1 MPTDFR
7 RVAIV
12 NRGEPAMRFIH
23 AVREYNLE
31 HRTLIRVIALFTEPD
46 RHARF
51 VREADEAVDLGAAT
65 YVDDADG
72 LRRPAYLDY
81 RVLERGLVE
90 AQADAA
96 WTGWGFVAERP
107 EFADLCDRLGVM
119 TIGPDGGSM
128 RRLGDKICAKR
139 LAEQAGIPV
148 IPWGEA
154 PADTLDEA
162 LAQAEALG
170 YPVALKASGGAGG
183 RAIRRVTSP
192 ADLEATY
199 GPLRRE
205 AARVSSDRTVLLE
218 RWMAGMRHVE
228 VQIQADRYGTIWA
241 IGTRDCSLQRRF
253 QKLVSEAPATGL
265 SPNLETALTDA
276 AVRLVAAAQYRDQV
290 SVEFLVDLAGRFYF
304 LEANTRLQVE
314 HVVTELTSGID
325 LVKLEIDVARGGRLA
340 ALPPA
345 SSGHAIEVRLNAE
358 DPYSGFAAS
367 PGVVTL
373 FRTPTGPGLRVDT
386 GIAEG
391 SSMPP
396 EFGSMFAKLA
406 ARGHSRDE
414 ALGRLK
420 RALAD
425 SVLVVSGGPTN
436 RTFLLQVLER
446 AEVQRGIVDTGLL
459 DRLTIGEASLSDR
472 HAKIALLEAAIEV
485 YEIEHAEEVAAFF
498 ASAARLRPTA
508 RAGVGRPVELSYR
521 GHRYQLRV
529 FRTGEGSYRVAAGA
543 QRIDAEVERDGPCER
558 WLTTDGHRYRVLAAA
573 SGYTLLIEVEGIPHA
588 ISRADEGVVRA
599 GSPAVVVSVHAEPG
613 DEVAAG
619 ERLVVVEAMKMET
632 AVLAPFAGTV
642 RQVFVLP
649 NSQVGP
655 GAPLVHLE
663 ASVEGRARRT
673 GPRVVFDGARAVAA
687 RDGGRRPASRG
698 RALLKGVRA
707 GLRQFKRAAP
717 EPSLNVLPVMRSVVL
732 GFDLDAAEVG
742 RVLQEYARLA
752 QSLPPADAEL
762 LRAEDD
768 LLRVFVDVG
777 AVFARQSAD
786 EDDGG
791 TTLSSE
797 QYLFRYLRTLESQ
810 GADLPAAFV
819 DQLRSALQHYA
830 VSTLEPTSALR
841 DALLA
846 LFKGH
851 QRSDLQ
857 LPVVQAVLERRMAL
871 AKTLSPGSPAFLR
884 TIERL
889 IAAVQGRFPDLAD
902 LARDVHYR
910 YVEQPEFERM
920 RGAVQVRMLDLL
932 ARLASSPEG
941 SDADAWRDELVAC
954 PQPLRTV
961 FAANLERMPQAVQR
975 LALEVMIRRDYR
987 FRRLERVR
995 HAAGAERPFVMAS
1008 YLHDGQSIDVVATGG
1023 RAEDARSVLA
1033 ALREQVSSMP
1043 VDHECVIEVY
1053 VWGADAGN
1061 LEAVAAALGDELEQ
1075 AGFDRP
1081 LRRVVFVIVPASGEG
1096 AGADLQF
1103 LTFRPFGP
1111 GFREEKLF
1119 RGLHPMQGKQLEFAR
1134 LRHFFLERLP
1144 APEDVYL
1151 FKGVAR
1157 ENPRDER
1164 LFALVEV
1171 REATPVHDG
1180 AGRLIG
1186 VPYFERMALEAFTA
1200 VRRAQLKRPG
1210 EERWQW
1216 NRVTLFVRP
1225 PLRLSRAEIGDL
1237 ASRMSTHAAGL
1248 GLEKI
1253 VIRGTLP
1260 DEHGT
1265 MADGSATI
1273 TLAAG
1278 KAPLLQFSAPS
1289 AEPLRTLSDYD
1300 QRVVRMRQRGL
1311 TYPYEIVRMMTP
1323 GHSGPG
1329 SEISAGSFVELE
1341 LDEAGSL
1348 LPVERPYGQ
1357 NTANVVVGLLTN
1369 RTATCPEGMTRVAVL
1384 GDPSREVGSLAEPE
1398 CRRILGALDMAQSMG
1413 VPLEWYAL
1421 SAGAKISME
1430 SGTENMDW
1438 ISRVLRRLIDFTQA
1452 GGEVNIV
1459 VTGINVGAQPYWNAE
1474 ATMLMHTRGILI
1486 MTPEGAMVLTGKM
1499 ALDYSGS
1506 VSAEDNI
1513 GIGGYEH
1520 IMGPNGQAQY
1530 RARDLRDA
1538 CHILLR
1544 HYAHCYRMPGER
1556 FPRRAATADP
1566 RARDIR
1572 GFPHDSLAD
1581 GFATVGDVFSDTAN
1595 PARKRPFDIRRVMLS
1610 VCDEDHPPLER
1621 WAGWRDAEIAVT
1633 WDARL
1638 GGYPVCLIGFESRT
1652 VPRFGVVTADGPE
1665 QWTSGTLFP
1674 MSSKKIARAINAAT
1688 LNRPLVI
1695 LANLS
1700 GFDGSP
1706 ESMRRRQLEFG
1717 AEIGRAVVNFKGPI
1731 VFVVVS
1737 RYHGGA
1743 FVVFSKTLNANME
1756 VAALEGSFAS
1766 VIGGAPA
1773 AAVVFAREVDGR
1785 TRRDP
1790 RVRELEAAVKA
1801 ATSDSERVSRRAL
1814 LAEISK
1820 TVRSEKLGEVADQ
1833 FDRIHSVHRALE
1845 VGSLD
1850 RIISAAELRPYLID
1864 AIERG
1869 MARELERWQACTHP
1883 SR

>member
-1 MPTDFR
+1 M
-7 RVAIV
+7 
-12 NRGEPAMRFIH
+12 
-23 AVREYNLE
+23 
-31 HRTLIRVIALFTEPD
+31 
-46 RHARF
+46 
-51 VREADEAVDLGAAT
+51 
-65 YVDDADG
+65 
-72 LRRPAYLDY
+72 
-81 RVLERGLVE
+81 
-90 AQADAA
+90 
-96 WTGWGFVAERP
+96 
-107 EFADLCDRLGVM
+107 
-119 TIGPDGGSM
+119 
-128 RRLGDKICAKR
+128 
-139 LAEQAGIPV
+139 
-148 IPWGEA
+148 
-154 PADTLDEA
+154 
-162 LAQAEALG
+162 
-170 YPVALKASGGAGG
+170 
-183 RAIRRVTSP
+183 
-192 ADLEATY
+192 
-199 GPLRRE
+199 
-205 AARVSSDRTVLLE
+205 
-218 RWMAGMRHVE
+218 
-228 VQIQADRYGTIWA
+228 
-241 IGTRDCSLQRRF
+241 
-253 QKLVSEAPATGL
+253 
-265 SPNLETALTDA
+265 DA
-276 AVRLVAAAQYRDQV
+276 AVRLVAAAQYRDQA
-290 SVEFLVDLAGRFYF
+290 SVEFLVDLSGRFYF

-340 ALPPA
+340 AVPPV

-358 DPYSGFAAS
+358 DPYNAFAAS
-367 PGVVTL
+367 PGVVTQ

-396 EFGSMFAKLA
+396 EFGPMFAKLA

-414 ALGRLK
+414 AVGRLK
-420 RALAD
+420 RALAE

-436 RTFLLQVLER
+436 RTFLLQVLDR

-459 DRLTIGEASLSDR
+459 DRLTIGEEALPER
-472 HAKIALLEAAIEV
+472 HAKIALLQAAIEV
-485 YEIEHAEEVAAFF
+485 YDIEHAEEVSDFF

-521 GHRYQLRV
+521 GHRYELRV
-529 FRTGEGSYRVAAGA
+529 FRIGEGRYRVAAGN

-558 WLTTDGHRYRVLAAA
+558 WLTTDGRRYRVLAAIT
-573 SGYTLLIEVEGIPHA
+573 GYTLLIEVEGIPHA
-588 ISRADEGVVRA
+588 VSRADEGVVRA
-599 GSPAVVVSVHAEPG
+599 GSPAVVVSVHVEPG
-613 DEVAAG
+613 AEVAAG
-619 ERLVVVEAMKMET
+619 DRLVMVEAMKMET
-632 AVLAPFAGTV
+632 AVAAPFAGTV

-655 GAPLVHLE
+655 GTPLVHLD
-663 ASVEGRARRT
+663 AAAEGRARKT
-673 GPRVVFDGARAVAA
+673 GPKVVFDGARSVVV
-687 RDGGRRPASRG
+687 RDGGRPVSRG

-707 GLRQFKRAAP
+707 GLRELKRPVSEPAP
-717 EPSLNVLPVMRSVVL
+717 SVLPAMRSVVL
-732 GFDLDAAEVG
+732 GFDLDAPEVG
-742 RVLQEYARLA
+742 RVLQEYHRLIQA
-752 QSLPPADAEL
+752 IPPDDEGL

-768 LLRVFVDVG
+768 LLTVFVDVN
-777 AVFARQSAD
+777 AVFGRQSAD
-786 EDDGG
+786 DDESSPA
-791 TTLSSE
+791 LSSE
-797 QYLFRYLRTLESQ
+797 QYLYRYFRTLDSQ
-810 GADLPAAFV
+810 GSDLPAAFLE
-819 DQLRSALQHYA
+819 QLRSALLHYNVA
-830 VSTLEPTSALR
+830 TLEPTQALR
-841 DALLA
+841 EALLA

-851 QRSDLQ
+851 QRSDIQ
-857 LPVVQAVLERRMAL
+857 VPVIRAVLERRL
-871 AKTLSPGSPAFLR
+871 AVARTLAPGSPAFLR
-884 TIERL
+884 IIEQL
-889 IAAVQGRFPDLAD
+889 IASVQGRFPDLAD

-920 RGAVQVRMLDLL
+920 RGAVQARMIDRL
-932 ARLASSPEG
+932 ARLASKPDG
-941 SDADAWRDELVAC
+941 ADADALRADLVAC

-961 FAANLERMPQAVQR
+961 FAMNLGRSSQAVQR
-975 LALEVMIRRDYR
+975 MTLEVMLRRDYR
-987 FRRLERVR
+987 FRQLERVR
-995 HAAGAERPFVMAS
+995 HAVGLPWPFVLAS
-1008 YLHDGQSIDVVATGG
+1008 YPHEGQTIDVVATGG
-1023 RAEDARSVLA
+1023 RFGDARAVLT
-1033 ALREQVSSMP
+1033 ALRDEVASLP
-1043 VDHECVIEVY
+1043 AEHECVVEVY
-1053 VWGADAGN
+1053 LWECDAASP
-1061 LEAVAAALGDELEQ
+1061 ESIAALLGDQLEQ
-1075 AGFDRP
+1075 VAFDRP
-1081 LRRVVFVIVPASGEG
+1081 LRRVVFVLVAAQGDG
-1096 AGADLQF
+1096 AAPDLQF

-1111 GFREEKLF
+1111 GFREDKVF
-1119 RGLHPMQGKQLEFAR
+1119 RGLHPMQGKQLEFTR

-1144 APEDVYL
+1144 AAEDVYL

-1171 REATPVHDG
+1171 REATPVRDG
-1180 AGRLIG
+1180 AGRLVG

-1225 PLRLSRAEIGDL
+1225 PLMLSRAEIGEL

-1253 VIRGTLP
+1253 VIRGLMP
-1260 DEHGT
+1260 GESGA

-1273 TLAAG
+1273 ALAAG
-1278 KAPLLQFSAPS
+1278 RAPVLRFSAPS
-1289 AEPLRTLSDYD
+1289 VEPLRTLSDYD

-1311 TYPYEIVRMMTP
+1311 TYPYEIVRLMTP
-1323 GHSGPG
+1323 EHAGPA
-1329 SEISAGSFVELE
+1329 SEIPAGTFVELD
-1341 LDEAGSL
+1341 LDESGALS
-1348 LPVERPYGQ
+1348 PVERPYGQ

-1369 RTATCPEGMTRVAVL
+1369 RTSKYPEGMTRVALL

-1398 CRRILGALDMAQSMG
+1398 CRRILGALDMAESMG
-1413 VPLEWYAL
+1413 LPLEWYAL

-1452 GGEVNIV
+1452 GGEVNII

-1486 MTPEGAMVLTGKM
+1486 MTPESAMVLTGKM

-1530 RARDLRDA
+1530 WAQDLRDA
-1538 CHILLR
+1538 CQILLR
-1544 HYAHCYRMPGER
+1544 HYEHTFRMPGER

-1566 RARDIR
+1566 LARDIR

-1581 GFATVGDVFSDTAN
+1581 GFRTVGDVFSDESN
-1595 PARKRPFDIRRVMLS
+1595 PGRKRPFDIRRVMLS
-1610 VCDEDHPPLER
+1610 VCDADHPPLER

-1633 WDARL
+1633 WDAHV
-1638 GGYPVCLIGFESRT
+1638 GGYPVCMIGFESRT
-1652 VPRFGVVTADGPE
+1652 VPRFGVVPADGPE

-1674 MSSKKIARAINAAT
+1674 MSSKKIARSINAAT

-1717 AEIGRAVVNFKGPI
+1717 AEIGRAVVNFRGPI

-1743 FVVFSKTLNANME
+1743 FVVFSKTLNENME

-1773 AAVVFAREVDGR
+1773 AAVVFARDVDGR
-1785 TRRDP
+1785 TKKDA
-1790 RVRELEAAVKA
+1790 RVKEREAALKA
-1801 ATSDSERVSRRAL
+1801 AATDAERVARRAE
-1814 LAEISK
+1814 LAEVTK
-1820 TVRSEKLGEVADQ
+1820 TVRSEKLGEVADE
-1833 FDRIHSVHRALE
+1833 FDRIHSVHRALK

-1869 MARELERWQACTHP
+1869 MAREMNRWRTSTHP

>member
-1 MPTDFR
+1 MSTDFR

-31 HRTLIRVIALFTEPD
+31 HRTDIRAIALFTEPD

-51 VREADEAVDLGAAT
+51 VREADEAVALGPST
-65 YVDDADG
+65 YVDEADG
-72 LRRPAYLDY
+72 LRRPTYLDY
-81 RVLERGLVE
+81 GVLERGLVE

-107 EFADLCDRLGVM
+107 EFAEICERLGV
-119 TIGPDGGSM
+119 TIIGPDSGSM

-154 PADTLDEA
+154 PADTLDAA
-162 LAQAEALG
+162 LVQAERIG

-192 ADLEATY
+192 ADLEAAF
-199 GPLRRE
+199 GPLRRD
-205 AARVSSDRTVLLE
+205 AARVFNDRTVFLE
-218 RWMAGMRHVE
+218 RWMAGMRHIE
-228 VQIQADRYGTIWA
+228 VQVQADRHGTIWA
-241 IGTRDCSLQRRF
+241 IGTRDCSLQRRY

-265 SPNLETALTDA
+265 STALESALTDA
-276 AVRLVAAAQYRDQV
+276 AVRLVAAAQYRDQA
-290 SVEFLVDLAGRFYF
+290 SVEFLVDLSGRFHF

-325 LVKLEIDVARGGRLA
+325 LVKLEIEVARGGRLA
-340 ALPPA
+340 AVPPA
-345 SSGHAIEVRLNAE
+345 GSGHAIEVRLNAE
-358 DPYSGFAAS
+358 DPYNGFAAS
-367 PGVVTL
+367 PGLVTL
-373 FRTPTGPGLRVDT
+373 FRMPTGPGLRVDT

-396 EFGSMFAKLA
+396 EFGPMFAKLA

-414 ALGRLK
+414 AVGRLK
-420 RALAD
+420 RALAE
-425 SVLVVSGGPTN
+425 SVIVVSGGPTN

-459 DRLTIGEASLSDR
+459 DRLTIGVESLPER
-472 HAKIALLEAAIEV
+472 HAKIALIQAAIEV
-485 YEIEHAEEVAAFF
+485 YDTEHAEEVSSFF

-521 GHRYQLRV
+521 GHRYELRV
-529 FRTGEGSYRVAAGA
+529 FRTGEGRYRVAVGG

-558 WLTTDGHRYRVLAAA
+558 WLTIDGRRYRVLAAM

-599 GSPAVVVSVHAEPG
+599 GSPAVVVSLHVDPG

-619 ERLVVVEAMKMET
+619 DRLVMVEAMKMET
-632 AVLAPFAGTV
+632 AVSAPFAGTV

-655 GAPLVHLE
+655 GTPLVHLD
-663 ASVEGRARRT
+663 AAADGRARRA
-673 GPRVVFDGARAVAA
+673 GPKVVFDGARAAAA
-687 RDGGRRPASRG
+687 RDGGRPASRG
-698 RALLKGVRA
+698 RALLKGVKA
-707 GLRQFKRAAP
+707 GLRELKRPVP
-717 EPSLNVLPVMRSVVL
+717 EPAPSVLPAMRSVIL
-732 GFDLDAAEVG
+732 GFDLDAAEVD
-742 RVLQEYARLA
+742 RVLLEYSRLSQA
-752 QSLPPADAEL
+752 LPPDDADL

-768 LLRVFVDVG
+768 LLRVFVDVR
-777 AVFARQSAD
+777 AVFGRQSAD
-786 EDDGG
+786 EDEGSPAP
-791 TTLSSE
+791 SSE
-797 QYLFRYLRTLESQ
+797 QYLFRYLRTLDSQ
-810 GADLPAAFV
+810 GADLPAAFL
-819 DQLRSALQHYA
+819 DQLHSALQHYSVA
-830 VSTLEPTSALR
+830 TLEPTPALR
-841 DALLA
+841 EGLLA

-857 LPVVQAVLERRMAL
+857 IPVVRAVLERRL
-871 AKTLSPGSPAFLR
+871 AVAPTLAPGGPAFLR
-884 TIERL
+884 AIERL

-910 YVEQPEFERM
+910 YAEQPEFERT
-920 RGAVQVRMLDLL
+920 RGAVQTRMLDRL
-932 ARLASSPEG
+932 ARLAARPAAKE
-941 SDADAWRDELVAC
+941 ADAWREELVAC

-961 FAANLERMPQAVQR
+961 FAANLEQGSQAVQR
-975 LALEVMIRRDYR
+975 MTLEVMIRRDYR
-987 FRRLERVR
+987 FRRIEDVR
-995 HAAGAERPFVMAS
+995 HAAGGAWPFVLAS
-1008 YLHDGQSIDVVATGG
+1008 YPHDGQIIDVAATAGCI
-1023 RAEDARSVLA
+1023 EDALPLLM
-1033 ALREQVSSMP
+1033 ALREQVASTP
-1043 VDHECVIEVY
+1043 VDHECVAEVY
-1053 VWGADAGN
+1053 LWKSDVAN
-1061 LEAVAAALGDELEQ
+1061 LEPVAAMLGDQLEQ
-1075 AGFDRP
+1075 VAFDRP
-1081 LRRVVFVIVPASGEG
+1081 LRRVVFVLVPSPGDG

-1111 GFREEKLF
+1111 GFREEKVY

-1171 REATPVHDG
+1171 REATPVRDG
-1180 AGRLIG
+1180 EGRLIS

-1225 PLRLSRAEIGDL
+1225 PFMLSRSEIGEL
-1237 ASRMSTHAAGL
+1237 AARMSTHAAGL
-1248 GLEKI
+1248 GLEKV
-1253 VIRGTLP
+1253 VIRAAMP
-1260 DEHGT
+1260 DDSGA
-1265 MADGSATI
+1265 MADGSAAI
-1273 TLAAG
+1273 ALAAG
-1278 KAPLLQFSAPS
+1278 RAPVLRFSTPS

-1311 TYPYEIVRMMTP
+1311 AYPYEIVRMMTP
-1323 GHSGPG
+1323 EHAGPA
-1329 SEISAGSFVELE
+1329 SEIPAGSFVELD
-1341 LDEAGSL
+1341 LDEAGTL
-1348 LPVERPYGQ
+1348 VPVERPYGQ
-1357 NTANVVVGLLTN
+1357 NTANVVAGLLTN
-1369 RTATCPEGMTRVAVL
+1369 RTVACPEGMTRVALL

-1398 CRRILGALDMAQSMG
+1398 CRRILGALDLAESMG

-1486 MTPEGAMVLTGKM
+1486 MMPESAMVLTGKM

-1530 RARDLRDA
+1530 WAQDLRDA
-1538 CHILLR
+1538 CQILMR
-1544 HYAHCYRMPGER
+1544 HYAHCYRVPGER

-1566 RARDIR
+1566 PARDIR
-1572 GFPHDSLAD
+1572 GFPHDNLPG
-1581 GFATVGDVFSDTAN
+1581 GFPTVGDVFSDESN
-1595 PARKRPFDIRRVMLS
+1595 PGRKRPFDIRRVMLS
-1610 VCDEDHPPLER
+1610 VCDADHAPLER

-1633 WDARL
+1633 WDARV
-1638 GGYPVCLIGFESRT
+1638 GGYPVCMIGFESRT
-1652 VPRFGVVTADGPE
+1652 VPRFGVVPADGPE

-1674 MSSKKIARAINAAT
+1674 MSSKKIARAINAAS
-1688 LNRPLVI
+1688 LNRPVVI

-1743 FVVFSKTLNANME
+1743 FVVFSKTLNPNMD

-1773 AAVVFAREVDGR
+1773 AAVVFSREVDGR
-1785 TRRDP
+1785 TRKDA
-1790 RVRELEAAVKA
+1790 RVKEMETALKA
-1801 ATSDSERVSRRAL
+1801 ASTDAERVACRAA
-1814 LAEISK
+1814 LAEVTK
-1820 TVRSEKLGEVADQ
+1820 AVRSEKLGEVADQ

-1850 RIISAAELRPYLID
+1850 RIISAAELRPYLIG

-1869 MARELERWQACTHP
+1869 MAREMERWRTCTHP

>member
-1 MPTDFR
+1 MSTDVR
-7 RVAIV
+7 RVAVV

-31 HRTLIRVIALFTEPD
+31 HRTDIRVIALYTEPD

-51 VREADEAVDLGAAT
+51 VREADEAVDLGPPT
-65 YVDDADG
+65 YVDETDG
-72 LRRPAYLDY
+72 LRRPSYLDY
-81 RVLERGLVE
+81 GAVERCLIE

-107 EFADLCDRLGVM
+107 EFAELCERLGILI
-119 TIGPDGGSM
+119 IGPDSGSM

-148 IPWGEA
+148 IPWGDA
-154 PADTLDEA
+154 PAGSIDAA
-162 LAQAEALG
+162 LAQAERLG

-183 RAIRRVTSP
+183 RAIQRVTSP
-192 ADLEATY
+192 ADLELAF
-199 GPLRRE
+199 GQVRRD
-205 AARVSSDRTVLLE
+205 AARVFSDRTLFVE
-218 RWMAGMRHVE
+218 RWMAGMRHIE
-228 VQIQADRYGTIWA
+228 VQIQADRHGTIWA
-241 IGTRDCSLQRRF
+241 IGTRDCSLQRRY

-265 SPNLETALTDA
+265 SADLESALMDA
-276 AVRLVAAAQYRDQV
+276 AVRLVAAAQYRDQA
-290 SVEFLVDLAGRFYF
+290 SVEFLVDLSGRFYF

-314 HVVTELTSGID
+314 HVVTEATSGID

-340 ALPPA
+340 AVPPA

-358 DPYSGFAAS
+358 DPYNRFAAS

-391 SSMPP
+391 SEMPP
-396 EFGSMFAKLA
+396 DFGPMFAKLA
-406 ARGHSRDE
+406 ARGNTREE

-425 SVLVVSGGPTN
+425 SVIVVSGGPTN
-436 RTFLLQVLER
+436 RTFLLQVLDR

-459 DRLTIGEASLSDR
+459 DRLTIGEESLPER
-472 HAKIALLEAAIEV
+472 HAKIALLQAAVEA
-485 YEIEHAEEVAAFF
+485 YDTEHAEEVAAFF
-498 ASAARLRPTA
+498 ASAARLRPTV

-521 GHRYQLRV
+521 GHRYELRV
-529 FRTGEGSYRVAAGA
+529 FRTGEGRYRIAAGN
-543 QRIDAEVERDGPCER
+543 QRIDVEVERDGPCER
-558 WLTTDGHRYRVLAAA
+558 WLTTDGRRYRVLAAL

-599 GSPAVVVSVHAEPG
+599 GSPAVVVSVHVDPG

-619 ERLVVVEAMKMET
+619 ERLVTVEAMKMET
-632 AVLAPFAGTV
+632 AVLAPFAGAV

-655 GAPLVHLE
+655 GTPLVHLD
-663 ASVEGRARRT
+663 AAAEGRTRKT
-673 GPRVVFDGARAVAA
+673 GPKVVFDGARSVVV
-687 RDGGRRPASRG
+687 RDGGRPVSRG

-707 GLRQFKRAAP
+707 GLREFKRAAP
-717 EPSLNVLPVMRSVVL
+717 GPAPSVLPAMRSVVL

-742 RVLQEYARLA
+742 RVLQEYHRLI
-752 QSLPPADAEL
+752 QSLPPADEGL

-768 LLRVFVDVG
+768 LLRVFVDVH
-777 AVFARQSAD
+777 AVFGRQSAD
-786 EDDGG
+786 DEDTGPA
-791 TTLSSE
+791 LSSE
-797 QYLFRYLRTLESQ
+797 QYLFRYLRTLDSQ
-810 GADLPAAFV
+810 GADLPAVFL
-819 DQLRSALQHYA
+819 DQLRSALLHYGVA
-830 VSTLEPTSALR
+830 TLEPTGALR
-841 DALLA
+841 EALLA

-851 QRSDLQ
+851 QRNDLQ
-857 LPVVQAVLERRMAL
+857 VPVIRAVLERRL
-871 AKTLSPGSPAFLR
+871 AIVRTLAPGTPAFLAI
-884 TIERL
+884 IEKL
-889 IAAVQGRFPDLAD
+889 IAAVEGRSPDLAD

-910 YVEQPEFERM
+910 YVEQPEFERV
-920 RGAVQVRMLDLL
+920 RGVVQARMLDRL
-932 ARLASSPEG
+932 ARLASKPDGAE
-941 SDADAWRDELVAC
+941 AEAWRAELVSC

-961 FAANLERMPQAVQR
+961 FAANLARSSQAVQR
-975 LALEVMIRRDYR
+975 LTLEVMLRRDYR
-987 FRRLERVR
+987 FRQLDRLR
-995 HAAGAERPFVMAS
+995 HAAGLPWPFVLAS
-1008 YLHDGQSIDVVATGG
+1008 YLHEGQTIDVVATGG
-1023 RAEDARSVLA
+1023 RLHDVRSLLA
-1033 ALREQVSSMP
+1033 ALREEVASAP
-1043 VDHECVIEVY
+1043 ADHECVVEMYLWECDVSNIEST
-1053 VWGADAGN
+1053 A
-1061 LEAVAAALGDELEQ
+1061 EMLGDQLEQ
-1075 AGFDRP
+1075 VAFDRP
-1081 LRRVVFVIVPASGEG
+1081 LRRVVFVLVPASGDG
-1096 AGADLQF
+1096 PGTDLQF

-1111 GFREEKLF
+1111 GFREDKIF
-1119 RGLHPMQGKQLEFAR
+1119 RGLHPMQGKQLEFTR
-1134 LRHFFLERLP
+1134 LRNFFLERLP
-1144 APEDVYL
+1144 AAEDVYL

-1157 ENPRDER
+1157 ENARDER

-1171 REATPVHDG
+1171 REATPVRDG
-1180 AGRLIG
+1180 AGRLIS

-1200 VRRAQLKRPG
+1200 VRRAQLKRSG

-1225 PLRLSRAEIGDL
+1225 PLALSRTEIGEL
-1237 ASRMSTHAAGL
+1237 ALRISTHAHGL

-1253 VIRGTLP
+1253 VIRGTMP
-1260 DEHGT
+1260 DGAGAA
-1265 MADGSATI
+1265 ADGSATI
-1273 TLAAG
+1273 ALAAG
-1278 KAPLLQFSAPS
+1278 RAPVLQFSAPS

-1300 QRVVRMRQRGL
+1300 QRVVRMRHRGL
-1311 TYPYEIVRMMTP
+1311 TYPYEIVRLMTP
-1323 GHSGPG
+1323 EHAGPA
-1329 SEISAGSFVELE
+1329 SDIPPGSFVELD
-1341 LDEAGSL
+1341 LDRAGAL
-1348 LPVERPYGQ
+1348 VPVDRPYGQ
-1357 NTANVVVGLLTN
+1357 NSANIVVGLLTN
-1369 RTATCPEGMTRVAVL
+1369 RTAKYPEGMTRVAL
-1384 GDPSREVGSLAEPE
+1384 FGDPSREVGSLAEPE
-1398 CRRILGALDMAQSMG
+1398 CRRILGALDMAGSMG

-1421 SAGAKISME
+1421 SAGAKISMD

-1452 GGEVNIV
+1452 GGEVNII

-1474 ATMLMHTRGILI
+1474 ATMLMHTRGILV

-1530 RARDLRDA
+1530 WAQDLRDA
-1538 CHILLR
+1538 CQILLR
-1544 HYAHCYRMPGER
+1544 HYEHCYRMPGER
-1556 FPRRAATADP
+1556 FPRRAATTDP
-1566 RARDIR
+1566 PARDVR

-1581 GFATVGDVFSDTAN
+1581 GFRTVGDVFSDDAN
-1595 PARKRPFDIRRVMLS
+1595 PGRKRPFDIRRVMLS
-1610 VCDEDHPPLER
+1610 VCDADHAPLER
-1621 WAGWRDAEIAVT
+1621 WAGWRDAEIAVS
-1633 WDARL
+1633 WDAHI
-1638 GGYPVCLIGFESRT
+1638 GGYPVCMIGFESRT
-1652 VPRFGVVTADGPE
+1652 VPRFGVVPADGPE

-1674 MSSKKIARAINAAT
+1674 MSSKKVARSINAAT

-1743 FVVFSKTLNANME
+1743 FVVFSRTLNENLE

-1773 AAVVFAREVDGR
+1773 AAVVFARDVDGR
-1785 TRRDP
+1785 TRKDA
-1790 RVRELEAAVKA
+1790 RVKEAEAALKA
-1801 ATSDSERVSRRAL
+1801 AATDAERVARRAA
-1814 LAEISK
+1814 LADVTK
-1820 TVRSEKLGEVADQ
+1820 AVRSEKLGEVADE
-1833 FDRIHSVHRALE
+1833 FDRIHSVHRALK

-1864 AIERG
+1864 AVERG
-1869 MARELERWQACTHP
+1869 MAREMERWLRCTPP

>member
-1 MPTDFR
+1 MSTDFR
-7 RVAIV
+7 RVAVV

-31 HRTLIRVIALFTEPD
+31 HRTDIRVVALFTEPD

-51 VREADEAVDLGAAT
+51 VREADEAVDLGPST
-65 YVDDADG
+65 YVDEADG
-72 LRRPAYLDY
+72 LRRPTYLDY
-81 RVLERGLVE
+81 RALERGLVE
-90 AQADAA
+90 AQADAV

-107 EFADLCDRLGVM
+107 EFAELCERLGI
-119 TIGPDGGSM
+119 TIIGPDSGSM

-154 PADTLDEA
+154 PADTVDAA
-162 LAQAEALG
+162 LAQADRLG

-192 ADLEATY
+192 AELETAF
-199 GPLRRE
+199 GQVRRD
-205 AARVSSDRTVLLE
+205 AARVFNDRTLFVE
-218 RWMAGMRHVE
+218 RWLPGMRHIE

-241 IGTRDCSLQRRF
+241 IGTRDCSLQRRY

-265 SPNLETALTDA
+265 SPDLESALMDA
-276 AVRLVAAAQYRDQV
+276 AVRLAAAAEYRDQV
-290 SVEFLVDLAGRFYF
+290 SVEFLVDLSGRFFF

-340 ALPPA
+340 AVPPA

-358 DPYSGFAAS
+358 DPYNRFAAS

-391 SSMPP
+391 SDMPP
-396 EFGSMFAKLA
+396 EFGPMFAKLA
-406 ARGHSRDE
+406 ARGHGRDE
-414 ALGRLK
+414 AVGRLK
-420 RALAD
+420 RALAE
-425 SVLVVSGGPTN
+425 SVVVVSGGPTN
-436 RTFLLQVLER
+436 RTFLLQVLDR

-459 DRLTIGEASLSDR
+459 DRLTIGEETLPER
-472 HAKIALLEAAIEV
+472 HAKIALLQGAIEV
-485 YEIEHAEEVAAFF
+485 YDTEHAEEAAAFF
-498 ASAARLRPTA
+498 ASAARLRPTV

-521 GHRYQLRV
+521 GHRYELRV
-529 FRTGEGSYRVAAGA
+529 FRTGEGRYRIAAGN
-543 QRIDAEVERDGPCER
+543 QRIDVEVERDGPCER
-558 WLTTDGHRYRVLAAA
+558 WLTTDGRRYRVLAAMT
-573 SGYTLLIEVEGIPHA
+573 GYTLLIEVEGIPHA

-599 GSPAVVVSVHAEPG
+599 GSPAVVVSLHVEPG

-619 ERLVVVEAMKMET
+619 ERLVTVEAMKMET
-632 AVLAPFAGTV
+632 AVLAPFAGAV

-663 ASVEGRARRT
+663 AAAEGRTRKT
-673 GPRVVFDGARAVAA
+673 GPKVVFDGARSVVV
-687 RDGGRRPASRG
+687 REGGSPVSRG

-707 GLRQFKRAAP
+707 GLRELKRPAP
-717 EPSLNVLPVMRSVVL
+717 EPPPSVLPVMRSVVL
-732 GFDLDAAEVG
+732 GFDLDSAEVG
-742 RVLQEYARLA
+742 RVLQEYNRLV
-752 QSLPPADAEL
+752 QSLPPPEEGL

-768 LLRVFVDVG
+768 LLRVFVDVH
-777 AVFARQSAD
+777 AVFGRQSAD
-786 EDDGG
+786 EEETGPA
-791 TTLSSE
+791 LSPE
-797 QYLFRYLRTLESQ
+797 QYLFRYLRTLDSQ
-810 GADLPAAFV
+810 GADLPASFL
-819 DQLRSALQHYA
+819 DQLRAALLHYDVA
-830 VSTLEPTSALR
+830 TLEPTSTLR
-841 DALLA
+841 EALLA
-846 LFKGH
+846 LFKSH

-857 LPVVQAVLERRMAL
+857 VPVVRAVLERRL
-871 AKTLSPGSPAFLR
+871 AIARTLAPGTPAFLR
-884 TIERL
+884 IIEQL
-889 IAAVQGRFPDLAD
+889 IAAVEGRFPDLTD

-920 RGAVQVRMLDLL
+920 RGAVQARMLDRL
-932 ARLASSPEG
+932 ARLAAKPEG
-941 SDADAWRDELVAC
+941 SDAEALRGELVSC
-954 PQPLRTV
+954 PQPLRTA
-961 FAANLERMPQAVQR
+961 FAVNLARSSQAVQR
-975 LALEVMIRRDYR
+975 MTLEVMLRRDYR
-987 FRRLERVR
+987 FRQLDRVR
-995 HAAGAERPFVMAS
+995 HAAGLPWPFVLAS
-1008 YLHDGQSIDVVATGG
+1008 YPHEGQLIDVVATGG
-1023 RAEDARSVLA
+1023 RLDDARSVLA
-1033 ALREQVSSMP
+1033 ALREEVASAP
-1043 VDHECVIEVY
+1043 ADHECVVEVY
-1053 VWGADAGN
+1053 LWECDLANTEVM
-1061 LEAVAAALGDELEQ
+1061 AAMLGDQLEQ
-1075 AGFDRP
+1075 VSFDRP
-1081 LRRVVFVIVPASGEG
+1081 LRRVVFVLVPASGDG
-1096 AGADLQF
+1096 PAADLQF
-1103 LTFRPFGP
+1103 LTFKPFGP
-1111 GFREEKLF
+1111 GFREDKVF

-1134 LRHFFLERLP
+1134 LRNFFLERLP
-1144 APEDVYL
+1144 AAEDVYL

-1171 REATPVHDG
+1171 REATPVRDG
-1180 AGRLIG
+1180 TGRLVS
-1186 VPYFERMALEAFTA
+1186 VPYFERMALEALTA
-1200 VRRAQLKRPG
+1200 VRRAQLKRAG

-1225 PLRLSRAEIGDL
+1225 PFLLSRSEIAEL
-1237 ASRMSTHAAGL
+1237 ASRMSTHAIGL

-1253 VIRGTLP
+1253 VIRASMP
-1260 DEHGT
+1260 DDAGAL
-1265 MADGSATI
+1265 ADGSAAI

-1278 KAPLLQFSAPS
+1278 RAPVLRFAEPS

-1311 TYPYEIVRMMTP
+1311 TYPYEIVRLMTP
-1323 GHSGPG
+1323 EHAGPTA
-1329 SEISAGSFVELE
+1329 EIPPGSFVELD
-1341 LDEAGSL
+1341 LDAAGAL
-1348 LPVERPYGQ
+1348 VPVERAHGQ
-1357 NTANVVVGLLTN
+1357 NTANIVVGLLTN
-1369 RTATCPEGMTRVAVL
+1369 RTATCPEGMTRVALL

-1398 CRRILGALDMAQSMG
+1398 CRRILGALDLAASMG

-1421 SAGAKISME
+1421 SAGAKISMD

-1452 GGEVNIV
+1452 GGEVNII

-1474 ATMLMHTRGILI
+1474 ATMLMHTRGILV
-1486 MTPEGAMVLTGKM
+1486 MMPESAMVLTGKM

-1530 RARDLRDA
+1530 WAQDLRDA
-1538 CHILLR
+1538 CQILLR
-1544 HYAHCYRMPGER
+1544 HYEHCYRMPGER

-1566 RARDIR
+1566 VTRDIR

-1581 GFATVGDVFSDTAN
+1581 GFKTVGDVFSDETN
-1595 PARKRPFDIRRVMLS
+1595 TGRKRPFDIRRVMLS
-1610 VCDEDHPPLER
+1610 VCDADHPPLER
-1621 WAGWRDAEIAVT
+1621 WAGWRDAEIAVS
-1633 WDARL
+1633 WDAHI
-1638 GGYPVCLIGFESRT
+1638 GGYPVCMIGFESRM
-1652 VPRFGVVTADGPE
+1652 VPRFGVVPADGPE

-1674 MSSKKIARAINAAT
+1674 MSSKKVARSINAAT

-1743 FVVFSKTLNANME
+1743 FVVFSKTLNENME
-1756 VAALEGSFAS
+1756 VAALEGSYAS

-1785 TRRDP
+1785 TRKDA
-1790 RVRELEAAVKA
+1790 RVKEAEAALKA
-1801 ATSDSERVSRRAL
+1801 AATDAERVALRAAL
-1814 LAEISK
+1814 VEVTK
-1820 TVRSEKLGEVADQ
+1820 TVRSEKLGDVADE
-1833 FDRIHSVHRALE
+1833 FDHIHSVHRALK

-1850 RIISAAELRPYLID
+1850 RIISAAELRPYLVD

-1869 MARELERWQACTHP
+1869 MAREMERWRTCTPP

>member
-31 HRTLIRVIALFTEPD
+31 HRTDIRVIALFTEPD
-46 RHARF
+46 RHARY
-51 VREADEAVDLGAAT
+51 VREADESVDLGPST
-65 YVDDADG
+65 FVDEADG

-81 RVLERGLVE
+81 RVLERALTE
-90 AQADAA
+90 SQADAA

-107 EFADLCDRLGVM
+107 EFAELCERLGV
-119 TIGPDGGSM
+119 TIIGPDSGSM

-148 IPWGEA
+148 IPWGDGQV
-154 PADTLDEA
+154 DTLETA
-162 LAQAEALG
+162 LAHAARVG

-183 RAIRRVTSP
+183 RAIRRAASP
-192 ADLEATY
+192 AELESAFAVV
-199 GPLRRE
+199 RRD
-205 AARVSSDRTVLLE
+205 AARVFNDRTMFVE
-218 RWMAGMRHVE
+218 RWMAGTRHIE
-228 VQIQADRYGTIWA
+228 VQIQADRHGTVWA
-241 IGTRDCSLQRRF
+241 IGTRDCSLQRRY
-253 QKLVSEAPATGL
+253 QKLVSEAPAAGL
-265 SPNLETALTDA
+265 TPDVETAIQDA
-276 AVRLVAAAQYRDQV
+276 ALRLVSAAQYRDQA

-340 ALPPA
+340 PEPPA
-345 SSGHAIEVRLNAE
+345 SAGHAIEVRLNAE
-358 DPYSGFAAS
+358 DPYNGFAAS

-373 FRTPTGPGLRVDT
+373 FRTPTGPGLRMDT

-391 SSMPP
+391 STMPP
-396 EFGSMFAKLA
+396 EFGPMFAKLA

-420 RALAD
+420 RALAE

-436 RTFLLQVLER
+436 RTFLLQVLDR

-459 DRLTIGEASLSDR
+459 DRLTLGEETLPER
-472 HAKIALLEAAIEV
+472 HAKIALLQAAIEV
-485 YEIEHAEEVAAFF
+485 YDIEHAEEVSAFF

-521 GHRYQLRV
+521 GHRYELRV
-529 FRTGEGSYRVAAGA
+529 FRTGEGRYRIAAGNH
-543 QRIDAEVERDGPCER
+543 RIDVEVERDGPCER
-558 WLTTDGHRYRVLAAA
+558 WLTTDGRRYRVLAAVT
-573 SGYTLLIEVEGIPHA
+573 GYTLLIEVEGVPHA
-588 ISRADEGVVRA
+588 VSRADEGVVRA
-599 GSPAVVVSVHAEPG
+599 GSPAVVVSVHVEPG

-619 ERLVVVEAMKMET
+619 DRLVMVEAMKMET
-632 AVLAPFAGTV
+632 AVAAPFAGTV

-655 GAPLVHLE
+655 GAPLVHLD
-663 ASVEGRARRT
+663 AAAEGRTRRA
-673 GPRVVFDGARAVAA
+673 GPKVVFDGARSVVV
-687 RDGGRRPASRG
+687 REGGRPVSRG

-707 GLRQFKRAAP
+707 GLRELKRPSP
-717 EPSLNVLPVMRSVVL
+717 EPAPSVLPVMRSVVL
-732 GFDLDAAEVG
+732 GFELDAAEVG
-742 RVLQEYARLA
+742 RVLQEYNRLI
-752 QSLPPADAEL
+752 QSLPPEDEGL

-768 LLRVFVDVG
+768 LLRIFVDVH
-777 AVFARQSAD
+777 AVFGRQTAD
-786 EDDGG
+786 EEEGG
-791 TTLSSE
+791 PALSYE
-797 QYLFRYLRTLESQ
+797 QYLFRYFRTLDSQ
-810 GADLPAAFV
+810 GADLPASFL
-819 DQLRSALQHYA
+819 DQLRAALLHYNVA
-830 VSTLEPTSALR
+830 TLEPTPALR
-841 DALLA
+841 EALLA

-857 LPVVQAVLERRMAL
+857 VPVIRAVLERRLSAVRTL
-871 AKTLSPGSPAFLR
+871 APGSPAFLR
-884 TIERL
+884 IIERL

-902 LARDVHYR
+902 FARDVHYR
-910 YVEQPEFERM
+910 YVEQPEFEKT
-920 RGAVQVRMLDLL
+920 RGAVQARMLDRL
-932 ARLASSPEG
+932 ARLAAKPDG
-941 SDADAWRDELVAC
+941 SDADALRAELVAC
-954 PQPLRTV
+954 PQPLRTA
-961 FAANLERMPQAVQR
+961 FAANLGRSSQAVQR
-975 LALEVMIRRDYR
+975 MTLEVMLRRDYR
-987 FRRLERVR
+987 FRELGRVR
-995 HAAGAERPFVMAS
+995 HATGLPWAFVLAS
-1008 YLHDGQSIDVVATGG
+1008 YPHEGQAIDVIATAG
-1023 RAEDARSVLA
+1023 RFDDVLA
-1033 ALREQVSSMP
+1033 MLGALREEVATMP
-1043 VDHECVIEVY
+1043 ADHECVAEIY
-1053 VWGADAGN
+1053 LWDAGFPA
-1061 LEAVAAALGDELEQ
+1061 LEPAAARLGDYLEQ

-1081 LRRVVFVIVPASGEG
+1081 LRRVVFVLVPPSGDA
-1096 AGADLQF
+1096 AGKEPEF

-1111 GFREEKLF
+1111 GFREDKVF
-1119 RGLHPMQGKQLEFAR
+1119 RGLHPMQGKQLEFTR

-1144 APEDVYL
+1144 AAEDVYL

-1171 REATPVHDG
+1171 REATVVRDG

-1225 PLRLSRAEIGDL
+1225 PLMLSRAEIGDL
-1237 ASRMSTHAAGL
+1237 ASRMSTHAEGL

-1253 VIRGTLP
+1253 VIRATMP
-1260 DEHGT
+1260 DDAGVMT
-1265 MADGSATI
+1265 DGSATI
-1273 TLAAG
+1273 ALAAG
-1278 KAPLLQFSAPS
+1278 RAPVLRFSAPS

-1311 TYPYEIVRMMTP
+1311 TYPYEIVRLMTP
-1323 GHSGPG
+1323 EQAGPAA
-1329 SEISAGSFVELE
+1329 EIPAGSFVELD
-1341 LDEAGSL
+1341 LDAAGAL
-1348 LPVERPYGQ
+1348 APVERPYGQ
-1357 NTANVVVGLLTN
+1357 NTANIVAGLLTN
-1369 RTATCPEGMTRVAVL
+1369 RTAKYPDGMTRVALL

-1398 CRRILGALDMAQSMG
+1398 CRRILGALDLAESMG

-1530 RARDLRDA
+1530 WARDLRDA
-1538 CHILLR
+1538 CQILLR
-1544 HYAHCYRMPGER
+1544 HYDHCYRMPGER
-1556 FPRRAATADP
+1556 FPRRALTADP
-1566 RARDIR
+1566 VARDIR

-1581 GFATVGDVFSDTAN
+1581 GFKTVGDVFSDHAN
-1595 PARKRPFDIRRVMLS
+1595 PGRKRPFDIRRVMLS
-1610 VCDEDHPPLER
+1610 VCDADHPPLER
-1621 WAGWRDAEIAVT
+1621 WAGWRDAEIAVS
-1633 WDARL
+1633 WDAHV
-1638 GGYPVCLIGFESRT
+1638 GGYPVCMIGFESRT
-1652 VPRFGVVTADGPE
+1652 VPRFGVVPADGPE

-1674 MSSKKIARAINAAT
+1674 MSSKKIARSINAAT

-1717 AEIGRAVVNFKGPI
+1717 AEIGRAVVNFRGPI

-1743 FVVFSKTLNANME
+1743 FVVFSKTLNENME

-1785 TRRDP
+1785 TRKDA
-1790 RVRELEAAVKA
+1790 RVKEAEAALKA
-1801 ATSDSERVSRRAL
+1801 AASDAERVARRAA
-1814 LAEISK
+1814 LADMMK
-1820 TVRSEKLGEVADQ
+1820 TVRSEKLGEVADE
-1833 FDRIHSVHRALE
+1833 FDRIHSVHRALN

-1869 MARELERWQACTHP
+1869 MAREMERWRRCTP
-1883 SR
+1883 QSQ

>member
-1 MPTDFR
+1 MSTDFR

-31 HRTLIRVIALFTEPD
+31 HRSGIRVIALFTEPD

-51 VREADEAVDLGAAT
+51 VREADEAVDLGAST

-81 RVLERGLVE
+81 RVLERGLAE
-90 AQADAA
+90 AQADAV

-107 EFADLCDRLGVM
+107 EFAEMCERLGVVI
-119 TIGPDGGSM
+119 IGPDSGSM

-148 IPWGEA
+148 IPWGDA
-154 PADTLDEA
+154 PADTLDAA

-192 ADLEATY
+192 ADLEAAY

-205 AARVSSDRTVLLE
+205 AARISNDRTVFLE
-218 RWMAGMRHVE
+218 RWMAGMRHIE
-228 VQIQADRYGTIWA
+228 VQIQADRHGTIWA

-265 SPNLETALTDA
+265 TANLETALTDA

-290 SVEFLVDLAGRFYF
+290 SVEFLVDLSGRYYF

-340 ALPPA
+340 AEPPP

-406 ARGHSRDE
+406 ARGHGRDE

-446 AEVQRGIVDTGLL
+446 AEVHRGIVDTGLL
-459 DRLTIGEASLSDR
+459 DRLTIGEASISDR
-472 HAKIALLEAAIEV
+472 HAKIALLQAAIEV
-485 YEIEHAEEVAAFF
+485 YESEHTEELSAFF

-521 GHRYQLRV
+521 EHRYELRV
-529 FRTGEGSYRVAAGA
+529 FRTGEGRYRIAAGA
-543 QRIDAEVERDGPCER
+543 QRIDVGVERDGPCER
-558 WLTTDGHRYRVLAAA
+558 WLSTDGRRYRVLAAMT
-573 SGYTLLIEVEGIPHA
+573 GYTLLIEVEGIPHA

-599 GSPAVVVSVHAEPG
+599 GSPAVVVSVHVEPG
-613 DEVAAG
+613 DRVAAG
-619 ERLVVVEAMKMET
+619 ARLVMVEAMKMET
-632 AVLAPFAGTV
+632 AILAPFAGAV

-649 NSQVGP
+649 NSQVSP

-663 ASVEGRARRT
+663 AAADGPARKT
-673 GPRVVFDGARAVAA
+673 GPRIVFDGARAVAA
-687 RDGGRRPASRG
+687 RDGGRPVSRG
-698 RALLKGVRA
+698 RALLKGVKA
-707 GLRQFKRAAP
+707 GLKELKRAAP
-717 EPSLNVLPVMRSVVL
+717 QPSLDVLPVLRSVVL
-732 GFDLDAAEVG
+732 GFDLDAPEVD
-742 RVLQEYARLA
+742 RILQEYGRLIET
-752 QSLPPADAEL
+752 LPSDDADL
-762 LRAEDD
+762 LSAEDD
-768 LLRVFVDVG
+768 LLRVFVDVR
-777 AVFARQSAD
+777 AVFGRQSAEED
-786 EDDGG
+786 EGG
-791 TTLSSE
+791 PSLSSE

-810 GADLPAAFV
+810 GADLPAAFL
-819 DQLRSALQHYA
+819 DQLRSALQHYH
-830 VSTLEPTSALR
+830 VSTLEPTPALH

-857 LPVVQAVLERRMAL
+857 VPVVQAVLERRLAMARAL
-871 AKTLSPGSPAFLR
+871 APGSPAFLR
-884 TIERL
+884 IIERL

-910 YVEQPEFERM
+910 YVEQPEFERT

-941 SDADAWRDELVAC
+941 PEADAWRAELVAC
-954 PQPLRTV
+954 PQPLRTG
-961 FAANLERMPQAVQR
+961 FAASLEGMPRAVQR

-987 FRRLERVR
+987 FRQIGDVR
-995 HAAGAERPFVMAS
+995 HAAGAEWPMVLAS
-1008 YLHDGQSIDVVATGG
+1008 YPHDGQLIDVVATGG
-1023 RAEDARSVLA
+1023 HFEDAMRVLA
-1033 ALREQVSSMP
+1033 ALRNQVSSVP
-1043 VDHECVIEVY
+1043 GDHECVAEIY
-1053 VWGADAGN
+1053 LWGAGTAS
-1061 LEAVAAALGDELEQ
+1061 LEPVASVIGDQLEHV
-1075 AGFDRP
+1075 GFDRP
-1081 LRRVVFVIVPASGEG
+1081 LRRVVFVLVPGEG
-1096 AGADLQF
+1096 AGSDLQF

-1111 GFREEKLF
+1111 GFREEKVF
-1119 RGLHPMQGKQLEFAR
+1119 RGLHPMQGKQLEFSR
-1134 LRHFFLERLP
+1134 LSHFFLERLP
-1144 APEDVYL
+1144 ASEDVYL

-1171 REATPVHDG
+1171 REATAVRDG

-1225 PLRLSRAEIGDL
+1225 PLELSRGEIGDL
-1237 ASRMSTHAAGL
+1237 AARMSTHAAGL

-1253 VIRGTLP
+1253 VIRGTMP
-1260 DEHGT
+1260 DERGT

-1273 TLAAG
+1273 TLTAG
-1278 KAPLLQFSAPS
+1278 KAPLLRFSEPS
-1289 AEPLRTLSDYD
+1289 GEPLRTLSEYD

-1323 GHSGPG
+1323 EHAGPA
-1329 SEISAGSFVELE
+1329 SEIPPGSFVELD
-1341 LDEAGSL
+1341 LGEAGAL
-1348 LPVERPYGQ
+1348 VPVERPYGQ
-1357 NTANVVVGLLTN
+1357 NTANMVVGLLTN
-1369 RTATCPEGMTRVAVL
+1369 RTATCPEGMTRVALL

-1398 CRRILGALDMAQSMG
+1398 CRRILGALDLAESMG

-1474 ATMLMHTRGILI
+1474 ATMLMHTRGVLI

-1538 CHILLR
+1538 CQILLR
-1544 HYAHCYRMPGER
+1544 HYAHGYRMPGER

-1566 RARDIR
+1566 PARDIR
-1572 GFPHDSLAD
+1572 GFPHDSLED
-1581 GFATVGDVFSDTAN
+1581 GFATVGDVFSDAAN
-1595 PARKRPFDIRRVMLS
+1595 PGRKRPFDIRRVMLS

-1633 WDARL
+1633 WDARI
-1638 GGYPVCLIGFESRT
+1638 GGYPVCMIGFESRT
-1652 VPRFGVVTADGPE
+1652 VPRFGVVPADGPE

-1785 TRRDP
+1785 TKKDS
-1790 RVRELEAAVKA
+1790 RVRELEGAVKA
-1801 ATSDSERVSRRAL
+1801 AATDLDRVSLRTAL
-1814 LAEISK
+1814 ADVIK

-1869 MARELERWQACTHP
+1869 MAREMERWQACTPP